1 MGLINRILE
10 ILYGS
15 FVLVEG
21 LDPKMKTNPELPE
34 VPPVP
39 ETVKERYY
47 SGSDQ
52 SLWTVVQRSILHSA
66 WQHERV
72 SG

>member
-1 MGLINRILE
+1 MRLINRILE

-15 FVLVEG
+15 FVLVETLGVG
-21 LDPKMKTNPELPE
+21 LDPKMKTNPEL
-34 VPPVP
+34 P